1 VFDLVVNDCAG
12 TLEYATR
19 RAALIKLDFFKL
31 GALFLGQCRCS
42 DFVCGEV
49 TGAAK
54 KLAKLRSRNLFV
66 LESLKSSKRQEKWLI
81 NTL

>member
-42 DFVCGEV
+42 DFVWGKLLGPRKNWPNSEAE
-49 TGAAK
+49 TYLSWRALNPQNAK
-54 KLAKLRSRNLFV
+54 KNG
-66 LESLKSSKRQEKWLI
+66 
-81 NTL
+81 